1 MTRYRVEHET
11 TYDYG
16 QAVVVSHNELR
27 LSPRR
32 LPHQRV
38 AEFSIAID
46 PIPETVIG
54 RRDYF
59 GNEVLFVSLGEP
71 HRRLSITARSVVER
85 ETAPPLRPEASPAW
99 EDVAAAIG
107 GGARSRWLE
116 ALEFVFPSPLAPTS
130 PALAAYALP
139 SFPPGRPLVAAAL
152 DLCARIHRE
161 FVYDPNATT
170 LSTPV
175 SDVLLHRRGVCQ
187 DFAHLGIACLRSL
200 GLPARY
206 VSGYVRTRRADAGP
220 DERALL
226 GAEAS
231 HAWVSVFCPANGWV
245 DFDPTNDRLV
255 EDLHVTLGFGR
266 DYDDVSPVKGVTVG
280 GGTQRMAVRVEL
292 VPA

>member
-11 TYDYG
+11 TYDYA
-16 QAVVVSHNELR
+16 QAVAVSHNELR
-27 LSPRR
+27 LLPRR
-32 LPHQRV
+32 LEHQRV

-59 GNEVLFVSLGEP
+59 GNEVLFVLLGEP
-71 HRRLSITARSVVER
+71 HRRLSITAHSVVER
-85 ETAPPLRPEASPAW
+85 APTMPPRLDASPAW
-99 EDVAAAIG
+99 EEVASALRSG
-107 GGARSRWLE
+107 TPARSLE
-116 ALEFVFPSPLAPTS
+116 ALELAFPSPLAPAS
-130 PALAAYALP
+130 PALADYARP
-139 SFPPGRPLVAAAL
+139 SFPPGRPLLSGAL

-175 SDVLLHRRGVCQ
+175 SDVLRLRRGVCQ
-187 DFAHLGIACLRSL
+187 DFAHLAIACLRSL

-206 VSGYVRTRRADAGP
+206 VSGYVRTRRADARL
-220 DERALL
+220 EKSALL

-231 HAWVSVFCPANGWV
+231 HAWVSAYCPGNGWV
-245 DFDPTNDRLV
+245 DFDPTNDLLV
-255 EDLHVTLGFGR
+255 DDLHVTLGFGR